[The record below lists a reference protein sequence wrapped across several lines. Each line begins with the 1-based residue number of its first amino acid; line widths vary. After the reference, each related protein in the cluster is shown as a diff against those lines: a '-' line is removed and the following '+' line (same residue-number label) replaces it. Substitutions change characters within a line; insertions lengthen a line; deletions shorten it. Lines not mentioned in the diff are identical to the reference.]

1 MNNMIIDYAML
12 LLSGYLPLK
21 KSYEN
26 NRRRF
31 NPGNPHEFEFIPAA
45 VNTGNKIENLAGN
58 KEENLIAAAVDDNG
72 VAFNTS
78 IITVSGEKK
87 APAPIH
93 IF

>member
-12 LLSGYLPLK
+12 LVSGYLPLK

-26 NRRRF
+26 NHRRF
-31 NPGNPHEFEFIPAA
+31 NPGNPHEFECIPAA
-45 VNTGNKIENLAGN
+45 ISTDNNAENRTGY

-72 VAFNTS
+72 VAFNS
-78 IITVSGEKK
+78 SRITASGEKK
-87 APAPIH
+87 VPAPIH